1 MGLPTNRLVIP
12 TSRLRVAAQ
21 LFALAV
27 WVALVVYIAL
37 FTAPPFVVIV
47 LFSLP
52 VPLFVW
58 LALALRKTIVI
69 EIDATGVRRIRGR
82 RLLTSLP
89 FQEVGSVETRYNPAL
104 RASVLR
110 VRNRNGKN
118 RMVFISS
125 PLISEQDI
133 QFLHQAI
140 ATRARGLGI
149 PVAPYVELPPE
160 LQPPLDTER
169 VAHGMRT
176 RASTR
181 ARFAL
186 AWLAIIAVPVPV
198 VRVLFPDGG
207 EAAGAVYFFLVF
219 AGMLLVFRS
228 QAGRIGKWAAKMVG
242 LSKNR

>member
-27 WVALVVYIAL
+27 WVALIVYIAL
-37 FTAPPFVVIV
+37 FTAPPLVVIV

-52 VPLFVW
+52 IPLFAW
-58 LALALRKTIVI
+58 LALALRKMIVI
-69 EIDATGVRRIRGR
+69 EVDATGVRRIRGR
-82 RLLTSLP
+82 RLLTNLP

-110 VRNRNGKN
+110 VRDRKGKS
-118 RMVFISS
+118 RIVFVSS
-125 PLISEQDI
+125 PLVGEQDI

-169 VAHGMRT
+169 VAHGTRT
-176 RASTR
+176 RPLAL

-186 AWLAIIAVPVPV
+186 AWLIIIGVPVPV
-198 VRVLFPDGG
+198 VRVLFPAGG
-207 EAAGAVYFFLVF
+207 ETAGAVYLLFVF

-228 QAGRIGKWAAKMVG
+228 QTGRIGKWAAKIVG